1 MSATDPTD
9 PELVHQALAGDR
21 HAFARLYDRYARLV
35 RAVATDAGP
44 TLAEDVTQE
53 AFLRAYRTLGS
64 LRSPERFAP
73 WLVGIA
79 RLVTREWRRRV
90 PGERLPAEV
99 PGPEGPN
106 ATDDLDEVAFLRTL
120 LARLPDEERR
130 AIQFFFL
137 NGRNAVETA
146 RLLGRSRS
154 GTYDLI
160 GSALARLARW
170 MKADRPA
177 GEATR

>member
-1 MSATDPTD
+1 MSASDPTD
-9 PELVHQALAGDR
+9 SELVHQALAGDP

-44 TLAEDVTQE
+44 TSAEDVTQE

-79 RLVTREWRRRV
+79 RLVTREWRRCA
-90 PGERLPAEV
+90 PGEAIPAEI
-99 PGPEGPN
+99 PGQEGPN
-106 ATDDLDEVAFLRTL
+106 VIDDQDEVAFLHAL
-120 LARLPDEERR
+120 VARLPDEERQV
-130 AIQFFFL
+130 IQFFFL

-154 GTYDLI
+154 GVYVLI
-160 GSALARLARW
+160 RSALARLARW